1 MPKSTAREAESM
13 KREAGMVEWFKPI
26 STTGAG
32 LWEEG
37 YVKKKKVMSLASGL
51 PIPAL
56 FLTSYTTFGYLAS
69 LSLTHL
75 ICEMG

>member
-37 YVKKKKVMSLASGL
+37 YVKKKR
-51 PIPAL
+51 
-56 FLTSYTTFGYLAS
+56 
-69 LSLTHL
+69 
-75 ICEMG
+75 